1 MISLCL
7 VPPVPPTLALR
18 ILNATAIDN
27 TRVLAH
33 VGSLLSISCEMTEA
47 YTEGNLQ
54 VHWSAESGDIEI
66 PTMKPSQTE
75 VQLTI
80 DKVDKEDEDRY
91 TCLAINNEGSDL
103 LSVNLVVGSVPEPL
117 RVTAIP
123 NNDAIIVAWEENTTN
138 ANLPPDEQIT
148 AYYLQYGPVNQSD
161 DVVVRKYAASVQT
174 TTLRDVTHG
183 VEYIVT
189 MWSQNSFGNSSES
202 NSVSVVITVGMY
214 E

>member
-1 MISLCL
+1 MLI
-7 VPPVPPTLALR
+7 VTPVPPTLALQ
-18 ILNATAIDN
+18 ILNATAFDN
-27 TRVLAH
+27 TRVLVH
-33 VGSLLSISCEMTEA
+33 IGSLLSISCEMTEA

-117 RVTAIP
+117 RVTAISK
-123 NNDAIIVAWEENTTN
+123 NDTLIVVWEENTTN
-138 ANLPPDEQIT
+138 ATLSPDEQIT
-148 AYYLQYGPVNQSD
+148 AHYVRYGPVNQND
-161 DVVVRKYAASVQT
+161 DVVVRKYAASTQAAI
-174 TTLRDVTHG
+174 LRNVKYG
-183 VEYIVT
+183 EYIVT
-189 MWSQNSFGNSSES
+189 VWSQNAFGNSSES
-202 NSVSVVITVGMY
+202 NSVSVVITGMY
-214 E
+214 L